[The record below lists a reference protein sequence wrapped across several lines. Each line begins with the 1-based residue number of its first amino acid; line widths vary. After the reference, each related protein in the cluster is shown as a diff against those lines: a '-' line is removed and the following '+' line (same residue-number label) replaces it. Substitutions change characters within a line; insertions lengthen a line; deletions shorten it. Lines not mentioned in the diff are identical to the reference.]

1 MDIKYYIFT
10 NSIYLVWHMAGTHQ
24 ILAFFL
30 LFQVLGSMGLMVIKN
45 FSQAIKEF
53 YWLYTRGQPRSQ

>member
-1 MDIKYYIFT
+1 
-10 NSIYLVWHMAGTHQ
+10 MAVTHQ

-30 LFQVLGSMGLMVIKN
+30 LVQVLGSIGLMVIKN